1 VCRDV
6 NFREIA
12 FPGRESQLAGL
23 DRDSRFCPSTY
34 FYLPDRSWIAGAGG
48 RSPAG
53 SGAIPRPMTGPHRRL
68 LTSNIAGSG
77 APKMAGGRVRGSA
90 TQEAQRPSDDVPG
103 NHRLPPWTSLVDVVV
118 SRAGWVR
125 ETAGNGRVSGAVAHL
140 SISRRAARQRD
151 AIADRMPGMGDH
163 SAFFLCI
170 QNRWVAVWGQT

>member
-1 VCRDV
+1 MLISGKSRSQD
-6 NFREIA
+6 
-12 FPGRESQLAGL
+12 ESRNWRVSIETL
-23 DRDSRFCPSTY
+23 DFARVRTFTC
-34 FYLPDRSWIAGAGG
+34 LIGVG
-48 RSPAG
+48 SPAR
-53 SGAIPRPMTGPHRRL
+53 GAITGRIRRHSRPMTGPHRRL

-90 TQEAQRPSDDVPG
+90 TREAQRPSDDVPG

>member
-1 VCRDV
+1 
-6 NFREIA
+6 
-12 FPGRESQLAGL
+12 LAGL
-23 DRDSRFCPSTY
+23 DRDSQFRPSTY
-34 FYLPDRSWIAGAGG
+34 LYLPDRSWIAGAGAITG
-48 RSPAG
+48 RIRRHSR
-53 SGAIPRPMTGPHRRL
+53 SMTGPHRRL
-68 LTSNIAGSG
+68 LMSNIAGSG

-90 TQEAQRPSDDVPG
+90 TREAQRPSDDVPG
-103 NHRLPPWTSLVDVVV
+103 NHCLPPWTSLVDVVA